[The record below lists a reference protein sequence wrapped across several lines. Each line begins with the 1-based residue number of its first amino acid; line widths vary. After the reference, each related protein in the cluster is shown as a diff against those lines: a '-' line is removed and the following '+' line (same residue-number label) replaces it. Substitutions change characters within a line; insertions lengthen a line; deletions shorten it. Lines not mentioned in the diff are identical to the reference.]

1 MDQANPLTG
10 LTHKRRLSALG
21 PGGLA
26 GHKSGS
32 SRRTNVPTAVR
43 DVHNSHYSRMC
54 PIETP
59 EGPKRGAV
67 FLQNAETIRLTAPDG
82 TPLSVVS
89 LKPGDTVLCRLDQAG
104 RHFGM
109 RIQEEIR
116 EV

>member
-1 MDQANPLTG
+1 MGEPL
-10 LTHKRRLSALG
+10 
-21 PGGLA
+21 
-26 GHKSGS
+26 
-32 SRRTNVPTAVR
+32 
-43 DVHNSHYSRMC
+43 
-54 PIETP
+54 IE
-59 EGPKRGAV
+59 
-67 FLQNAETIRLTAPDG
+67 LTAPDG